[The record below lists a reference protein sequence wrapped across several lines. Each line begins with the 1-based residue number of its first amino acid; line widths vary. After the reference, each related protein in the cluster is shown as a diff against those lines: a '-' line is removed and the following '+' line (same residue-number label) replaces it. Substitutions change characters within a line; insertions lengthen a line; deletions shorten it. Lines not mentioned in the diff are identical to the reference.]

1 MNADL
6 KSKVERLVDDATFVI
21 AAASPERRADHFEA
35 LGHIYA
41 SIGEREKSRDC
52 RDIAV
57 VIREAELAQL
67 TFFRAHRPGGS
78 ST

>member
-1 MNADL
+1 MNKEA
-6 KSKVERLVDDATFVI
+6 KAKIERLIDDASVVV
-21 AAASPERRADHFEA
+21 ASSAPNRRADHFEA
-35 LGHIYA
+35 IGHIYA
-41 SIGEREKSRDC
+41 LMGERAKARDC

-78 ST
+78 AT